1 MRRIL
6 WGSLSF
12 ALASFGFGCSGED
25 TTAIGN
31 DGGAG
36 NPSAGGDATGGAG
49 GGGPA
54 GGTGGSNGGTSGA
67 GGISGAG
74 GASAGGAGGGPG
86 AGILPGDRRYPWAP
100 GIPGGIPARTQV
112 CANVKDPPYNAVGDG
127 QADDAA
133 KIQAAID
140 ACPDGQ
146 VVRVPAGTY
155 RVTETIYLLKGVVLR
170 GDGPATTHIQGDGTP
185 NWAILNLGEQWDE
198 SNTPI
203 TPIQSGYS
211 KGSKSVVVADASSF
225 SVGELVNIDQR
236 NDGDLVWVNGSESA
250 CTYGSR
256 ENGERLIGQI
266 VEITS
271 VDTASG
277 AVGFEPALAWD
288 YQSSLLP
295 EMERVHSHTVKYAG
309 IEDLRVS
316 DRTYRGDNNSNVRI
330 HACEYC
336 WAKNIDSDMVSGRHI
351 QVVRSLRC
359 NVEGSTV
366 HHAHCYN
373 PGANAYGIA
382 VERQTSDSLI
392 QDNIVYYLNV
402 GVVLGSAGPGNVIAY
417 NYGDV
422 MWERNYPNTN
432 WLMADFS
439 SNHCAHPYM
448 NLFEGNVGSQISA
461 DDIHGSSSHQTY
473 LRNTMDHRHQGI
485 ATTGNV
491 FSVALAARNRY
502 MTFLGNVFGY
512 TGDNGDYE
520 GTGNCAGGPAI
531 YKIGWPSDCAA
542 GDSAIDPEV
551 RATLLRHGNHDYMT
565 NMTHWEST
573 IADHTI
579 PASLYLGSK
588 PAFFGSRAW
597 PAIGADLTPMVSPIP
612 AEERFAGMPH
622 SSYGGTDCTP

>member
-1 MRRIL
+1 V
-6 WGSLSF
+6 S
-12 ALASFGFGCSGED
+12 
-25 TTAIGN
+25 
-31 DGGAG
+31 GGAG
-36 NPSAGGDATGGAG
+36 NGGTAGTGGA
-49 GGGPA
+49 
-54 GGTGGSNGGTSGA
+54 
-67 GGISGAG
+67 AG
-74 GASAGGAGGGPG
+74 GAPN
-86 AGILPGDRRYPWAP
+86 AGILPADRRYPWAP

-112 CANVKDPPYNAVGDG
+112 CASVKDAPYNAVGDG
-127 QADDAA
+127 NADDAA
-133 KIQAAID
+133 AIQAAID
-140 ACPDGQ
+140 ACPEGQ

-155 RVTETIYLLKGVVLR
+155 RVTQTIYLLKGVVLR
-170 GDGPATTHIQGDGTP
+170 GDGPAATHIQGDGVS

-203 TPIQSGYS
+203 TGIQSGYS

-225 SVGELVNIDQR
+225 AVGDLWNLDQR
-236 NDGDLVWVNGSESA
+236 NDGDLVWVTGSESA

-266 VEITS
+266 VEVTS
-271 VDTASG
+271 VDAATRTI
-277 AVGFEPALAWD
+277 GFEPGLAWD
-288 YQSSLLP
+288 YEASRLP
-295 EMERVHSHTVKYAG
+295 EAERVHSNVVKYAG
-309 IEDLRVS
+309 IEDLKVS
-316 DRTYRGDNNSNVRI
+316 DRAYRGDNNSNVRI

-336 WAKNIDSDMVSGRHI
+336 WAKNIDSDLVSGRHI

-359 NVEGSTV
+359 NVEGSMV

-382 VERQTSDSLI
+382 VERQTSDSLF

-402 GVVLGSAGPGNVIAY
+402 GLVLGSSGPGNVVAY
-417 NYGDV
+417 NFGDV

-448 NLFEGNVGSQISA
+448 NLFEGNVGSQFSA

-473 LRNTMDHRHQGI
+473 LRNTMDHRHEGI
-485 ATTGNV
+485 TTTGNV
-491 FSVALAARNRY
+491 FSVALAAHNRY

-512 TGDNGDYE
+512 SGDTGDYE

-542 GDSAIDPEV
+542 GDNTIDPQV
-551 RATLLRHGNHDYMT
+551 RATLLRHGNYDYMT
-565 NMTHWEST
+565 SMTHWEST

-579 PASLYLGSK
+579 PASLYLGGK

-597 PAIGADLTPMVSPIP
+597 PPIGPDLTPMVSPIP
-612 AEERFAGMPH
+612 AAERFAGMPH
-622 SSYGGTDCTP
+622 TSYGGNDCTP